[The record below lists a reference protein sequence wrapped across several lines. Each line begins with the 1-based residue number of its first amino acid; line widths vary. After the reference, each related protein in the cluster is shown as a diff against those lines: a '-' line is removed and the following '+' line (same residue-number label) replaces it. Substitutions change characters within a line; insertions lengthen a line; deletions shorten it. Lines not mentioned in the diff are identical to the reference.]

1 MKIQLKA
8 DLALVL
14 VAAFWGSSCLLTKMG
29 LEGMAEFN
37 LIALRFIIAFFLM
50 AAVFWKRL
58 KNTGLTTVKYAAG
71 LAAIL
76 FVTFVLFTFGV
87 RYTSASNAGFLTCL
101 SGIFIPLIGF
111 LFLKQKPDLKTVL
124 CIVLVFVGVY
134 LITFNGVLQL
144 NWGDLLCILCSLNFA
159 LHIMA
164 TGYYTRIADDSIL
177 LGLLQL
183 GFVALYAL
191 LFSFIFEKPQLPQTA
206 RSYLIVLAL
215 SIFSTAFSYILQTA
229 ALKYTAPIHAGLIL
243 SLEPAFA
250 ATFAYFLAGEVL
262 TFKAYFGA
270 LLMLIGVI
278 LIEVD
283 FKSMVRKSGLIDR
296 SGE

>member
-1 MKIQLKA
+1 MPTTVCSSVFPVIFAVLPWFILSYPSEQGQ
-8 DLALVL
+8 DLCSPVSYTHLDVY
-14 VAAFWGSSCLLTKMG
+14 
-29 LEGMAEFN
+29 
-37 LIALRFIIAFFLM
+37 
-50 AAVFWKRL
+50 KRQ
-58 KNTGLTTVKYAAG
+58 VKYAAG

-229 ALKYTAPIHAGLIL
+229 ALKYTTPTHAGLIL

-250 ATFAYFLAGEVL
+250 AAFAYFLAGEVL
-262 TFKAYFGA
+262 TFKAYLGA

-283 FKSMVRKSGLIDR
+283 FKSMGRKSGFIDR